1 MKQILITTIAAVV
14 LTLHTAFAGPIH
26 MAAAAGNEN
35 KVKNLINS
43 GVSVNQ
49 IDIFFFNWTPL
60 HHAAYWGEISVVKLL
75 IDKGA
80 NVDAKAKQGSTPLMV
95 VVEVT

>member
-1 MKQILITTIAAVV
+1 MKYLIATISATVILS
-14 LTLHTAFAGPIH
+14 LHTAFAGPIH
-26 MAAAAGNEN
+26 IAAAAGNEN

-60 HHAAYWGEISVVKLL
+60 HHAAHWGKTSVVKLL

-80 NVDAKAKQGSTPLMV
+80 NVDAKAIAR
-95 VVEVT
+95 